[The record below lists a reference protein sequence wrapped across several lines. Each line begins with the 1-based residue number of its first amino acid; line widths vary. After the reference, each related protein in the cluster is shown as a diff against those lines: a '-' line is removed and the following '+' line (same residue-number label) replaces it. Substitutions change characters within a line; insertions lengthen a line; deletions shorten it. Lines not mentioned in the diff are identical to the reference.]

1 MVGAVAATL
10 STAVALAWGAA
21 PAGLVRGPRVQ
32 GAPTTLVTPWPA
44 RDGCPSYHGVE
55 LGVDNRATSV
65 AWRGPDGASLAF
77 DVEKPFPPQRDPEY
91 RLGSEG
97 FDCHVRGTSC
107 LVYRKPIGRRLRV
120 RAARASRPLPADF
133 KAGAFD
139 QLVVYRDPPPRARP
153 SRAGGSFDFGLS
165 LVVRCLDRSKPSVAW
180 ACDARSCVPRTFRDN
195 VKMQAFWKAESKKP
209 RREQRSMPADVLSS
223 WQKWRK
229 GDPPKELTRLI
240 CMRGQTGLA
249 AVESAARKRNG
260 LLVCEEK
267 GPFAVVKKPPFAEA
281 RPMLIDLGRDL
292 LREMDLVLDEG
303 CAGTCS
309 ARIDE
314 LRTTA
319 RALADASDLHLV
331 GVRAAFHD
339 SHDEFGYGAYPSL
352 GFVASLA
359 ARSGA
364 IGIACARHRTFT
376 SMGLPDAEECR
387 LTVLARGHRLADY
400 LPVYE
405 PFIELPDGGAV
416 RMLAPPPPPDDPYNH
431 PSDQI
436 VVIGSALAQ
445 QPR

>member
-1 MVGAVAATL
+1 V
-10 STAVALAWGAA
+10 LAWGAA
-21 PAGLVRGPRVQ
+21 PAGQVRGPRVQ
-32 GAPTTLVTPWPA
+32 GPPTTLATPWPA
-44 RDGCPSYHGVE
+44 RDGCPSYQGIDVS
-55 LGVDNRATSV
+55 VDDGATSV
-65 AWRGPDGASLAF
+65 EWRGAGGAALAF
-77 DVEKPFPPQRDPEY
+77 DVEKPFPPERDPEY

-120 RAARASRPLPADF
+120 RAARARRLLPAGF
-133 KAGAFD
+133 KAGSFE
-139 QLVVYRDPPPRARP
+139 QLVVYRNAQPRGRS
-153 SRAGGSFDFGLS
+153 SRAGGSSDLGLS
-165 LVVRCLDRSKPSVAW
+165 LIVRCLDRSKPSVAW

-195 VKMQAFWKAESKKP
+195 VKMQAFWKAEANKP
-209 RREQRSMPADVLSS
+209 RREQRGMPADEVPN
-223 WQKWRK
+223 WQRWRK
-229 GDPPKELTRLI
+229 GDPPKNLTSLI

-249 AVESAARKRNG
+249 EVERAARKSNG
-260 LLVCEEK
+260 HLVCDEK
-267 GPFAVVKKPPFAEA
+267 SPVAPVKKLPFAEA

-292 LREMDLVLDEG
+292 LREMDMVLDEG
-303 CAGTCS
+303 CAGACS
-309 ARIDE
+309 TRIDE

-319 RALADASDLHLV
+319 RALAAASDLRLV

-359 ARSGA
+359 ARAGA
-364 IGIACARHRTFT
+364 LEVVCARRRTFT

-387 LTVLARGHRLADY
+387 LTVLAGGHRLADY
-400 LPVYE
+400 SPDYE

-416 RMLAPPPPPDDPYNH
+416 RLLDAPPSPDDPFNH
-431 PSDQI
+431 PRDQI

>member
-1 MVGAVAATL
+1 MVGAVAATFG
-10 STAVALAWGAA
+10 TVVVLAWGAA
-21 PAGLVRGPRVQ
+21 PAGQLRGPRVQ
-32 GAPTTLVTPWPA
+32 GAPTTLATPWPA
-44 RDGCPSYHGVE
+44 RDGCPSYHGID
-55 LGVDNRATSV
+55 LSVDDRATSV
-65 AWRGPDGASLAF
+65 EWRGPDGASLAF
-77 DVEKPFPPQRDPEY
+77 DVEKPFPPERDQEY

-120 RAARASRPLPADF
+120 RAARASRLVPADF
-133 KAGAFD
+133 KAGAFE
-139 QLVVYRDPPPRARP
+139 QLAVYRNAQPRGRP
-153 SRAGGSFDFGLS
+153 SRADGSLDLGLS
-165 LVVRCLDRSKPSVAW
+165 LIVRCRDRSKPSVAW

-195 VKMQAFWKAESKKP
+195 VKMQAFRKAEGKKP
-209 RREQRSMPADVLSS
+209 RREQRGIPADEVPY
-223 WQKWRK
+223 WQRWRK
-229 GDPPKELTRLI
+229 GDPPKDLSALI

-249 AVESAARKRNG
+249 AVEQAARKRNG

-267 GPFAVVKKPPFAEA
+267 GPFAVAKKPPFAEA

-292 LREMDLVLDEG
+292 LREMDMVLDEG
-303 CAGTCS
+303 CAGACS

-314 LRTTA
+314 VRTTA
-319 RALADASDLHLV
+319 RALADASDLRLV

-364 IGIACARHRTFT
+364 IEIACARHRTFT

-400 LPVYE
+400 WPDYE

-416 RMLAPPPPPDDPYNH
+416 RMLDAPPSPDDPFNH
-431 PSDQI
+431 PRDQI

-445 QPR
+445 SPR